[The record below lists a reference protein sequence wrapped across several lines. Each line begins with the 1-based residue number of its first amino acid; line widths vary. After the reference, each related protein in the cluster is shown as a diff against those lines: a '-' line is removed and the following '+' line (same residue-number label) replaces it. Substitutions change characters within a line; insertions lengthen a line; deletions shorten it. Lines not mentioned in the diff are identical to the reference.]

1 MAIPS
6 AFSRVHVSL
15 HTPRARCRAGSV
27 AHRPRLAWVPRASNA
42 SNAENASPSAAAATP
57 VRTTHSAFACPVC
70 GGATR
75 RAVYASGSASLRCA
89 AGHASDVAKEG
100 HVNLLLRRAKG
111 GGDSSLKKLATGDT
125 NEMVAAR
132 RAFLDAGHYAAAAE
146 TVAVT
151 VARYLAGRVCDGEN
165 NDEVD
170 ARLAGGVDAG
180 SSGEEEDALSR
191 TTLRDA
197 SRNASRKNKTSPRA
211 RRLDAN
217 KRRDARAKADRRA
230 ATAERSAHERED
242 TLRASLPLVVDFGC
256 GEGYPARQSRRA
268 RRRALGRR
276 RRASPFA
283 AKAAARRLRG
293 AGVPAEIAVG
303 DAQRDLVFSDTSV
316 DVALSVFAPR
326 NVEELARVVKKGGL
340 IVVVSPG
347 DAHLAELRARARAD
361 ASDALFGGARVL
373 DAAADK
379 RAAVLERFTGGDTKN
394 AFEVVDELEHAGVM
408 RLTRDDIASLLGMG
422 PSAFHR
428 EGFKKN
434 KKSASSDVARFAEE
448 TPGARR
454 GERLE
459 AFGADGAEKMD
470 VTRAFV
476 IQTFRRT

>member
-27 AHRPRLAWVPRASNA
+27 ALRPRLAWVPRASDA
-42 SNAENASPSAAAATP
+42 NAEDASPSAAAATP

-111 GGDSSLKKLATGDT
+111 GGFTKKKKATGDT

-151 VARYLAGRVCDGEN
+151 VARYLAGRVCDGG
-165 NDEVD
+165 NDDEDD

-256 GEGYPARQSRRA
+256 GEGYWLGKVAERVAARFA
-268 RRRALGRR
+268 GVD
-276 RRASPFA
+276 ASPFA

-340 IVVVSPG
+340 VVVVSPG

-379 RAAVLERFTGGDTKN
+379 RAAVLERFTGGDTNN

-428 EGFKKN
+428 EGFKKD

-459 AFGADGAEKMD
+459 AFGADGAVREMEMD

>member
-132 RAFLDAGHYAAAAE
+132 RAVLDAGHYAAAAE

-151 VARYLAGRVCDGEN
+151 VARYLAGRVCDGGN
-165 NDEVD
+165 YDEVD

-256 GEGYPARQSRRA
+256 GEGYWLGKVAERVAARFA
-268 RRRALGRR
+268 GVD
-276 RRASPFA
+276 ASPFA

>member
-1 MAIPS
+1 M
-6 AFSRVHVSL
+6 
-15 HTPRARCRAGSV
+15 
-27 AHRPRLAWVPRASNA
+27 
-42 SNAENASPSAAAATP
+42 
-57 VRTTHSAFACPVC
+57 
-70 GGATR
+70 
-75 RAVYASGSASLRCA
+75 
-89 AGHASDVAKEG
+89 
-100 HVNLLLRRAKG
+100 
-111 GGDSSLKKLATGDT
+111 
-125 NEMVAAR
+125 
-132 RAFLDAGHYAAAAE
+132 
-146 TVAVT
+146 
-151 VARYLAGRVCDGEN
+151 
-165 NDEVD
+165 
-170 ARLAGGVDAG
+170 
-180 SSGEEEDALSR
+180 
-191 TTLRDA
+191 
-197 SRNASRKNKTSPRA
+197 
-211 RRLDAN
+211 
-217 KRRDARAKADRRA
+217 
-230 ATAERSAHERED
+230 
-242 TLRASLPLVVDFGC
+242 VDFGC
-256 GEGYPARQSRRA
+256 GEGYWLGKVAERVAARVA
-268 RRRALGRR
+268 GVD
-276 RRASPFA
+276 ASPFA

-303 DAQRDLVFSDTSV
+303 DAQRDLVFPDTSV

-340 IVVVSPG
+340 VVVVSPG
-347 DAHLAELRARARAD
+347 DAHLASPRARAAD

-459 AFGADGAEKMD
+459 AFGADGAEEMD

>member
-151 VARYLAGRVCDGEN
+151 VARYLAGRVCDGGN

-256 GEGYPARQSRRA
+256 GEGYWLGKVAERVAARFA
-268 RRRALGRR
+268 GVD
-276 RRASPFA
+276 ASPFA

-428 EGFKKN
+428 EGLKKN

-459 AFGADGAEKMD
+459 AFGADGAEKMN

>member
-1 MAIPS
+1 M
-6 AFSRVHVSL
+6 L
-15 HTPRARCRAGSV
+15 C
-27 AHRPRLAWVPRASNA
+27 VPRASSRDDEDA
-42 SNAENASPSAAAATP
+42 SKSPSAAAATP

-111 GGDSSLKKLATGDT
+111 GGGNHKKKATGDT

-151 VARYLAGRVCDGEN
+151 VARYLAGRARDGGN
-165 NDEVD
+165 DDEVD
-170 ARLAGGVDAG
+170 ARLVIRGVDAG

-191 TTLRDA
+191 MRGDCDA
-197 SRNASRKNKTSPRA
+197 SRNASRKNKTSARA

-230 ATAERSAHERED
+230 VTAERSARERED
-242 TLRASLPLVVDFGC
+242 TLRANLPLVVDFGC
-256 GEGYPARQSRRA
+256 GEGYWLGKVAERGDIAARFA
-268 RRRALGRR
+268 GVD
-276 RRASPFA
+276 ASPFA

-303 DAQRDLVFSDTSV
+303 DAQRDLVFSDKSV

-326 NVEELARVVKKGGL
+326 NVAELARVVKKGGL
-340 IVVVSPG
+340 VVVVSPG
-347 DAHLAELRARARAD
+347 DAHLAELRARARIAD

-379 RAAVLERFTGGDTKN
+379 RAAVLERFTGGDTKG
-394 AFEVVDELEHAGVM
+394 AFEVVDELERAGVM
-408 RLTRDDIASLLGMG
+408 RLTRDDVASLLGMG

-428 EGFKKN
+428 QKKGS
-434 KKSASSDVARFAEE
+434 SASSDVARSAEE
-448 TPGARR
+448 M
-454 GERLE
+454 EE
-459 AFGADGAEKMD
+459 MD

-476 IQTFRRT
+476 VQTFRRT

>member
-27 AHRPRLAWVPRASNA
+27 ALRPRLAWVPRASNA
-42 SNAENASPSAAAATP
+42 EDASPSAAAATP

-111 GGDSSLKKLATGDT
+111 GGWKKKATGDT

-151 VARYLAGRVCDGEN
+151 VARYLAGRARDGGN
-165 NDEVD
+165 DDEVD
-170 ARLAGGVDAG
+170 ARLVIRGVDAG

-191 TTLRDA
+191 MRGDCDA
-197 SRNASRKNKTSPRA
+197 SRNASRKNKTSARA

-230 ATAERSAHERED
+230 VTAERSAHERED
-242 TLRASLPLVVDFGC
+242 TLRANLPLVVDFGC
-256 GEGYPARQSRRA
+256 GEGYWLGKVAERGDIAARFA
-268 RRRALGRR
+268 GVD
-276 RRASPFA
+276 ASPFA

-303 DAQRDLVFSDTSV
+303 DAQRDLVFSDETV

-326 NVEELARVVKKGGL
+326 NVAELARVVKKGGL
-340 IVVVSPG
+340 VVVVSPG
-347 DAHLAELRARARAD
+347 DAHLAELRARARIAD

-379 RAAVLERFTGGDTKN
+379 RAAVLERFTGGDTKG
-394 AFEVVDELEHAGVM
+394 AFEVVDELERAGVM
-408 RLTRDDIASLLGMG
+408 RLTRDDVASLLGMG

-428 EGFKKN
+428 QKKGS
-434 KKSASSDVARFAEE
+434 SASSDVARSAEE
-448 TPGARR
+448 M
-454 GERLE
+454 EE
-459 AFGADGAEKMD
+459 MD

-476 IQTFRRT
+476 VQTFRRT

>member
-1 MAIPS
+1 MAIS
-6 AFSRVHVSL
+6 IALSRVHVSL

-27 AHRPRLAWVPRASNA
+27 ALRPLLAWVPRASNA
-42 SNAENASPSAAAATP
+42 EDASPSAAAATP

-111 GGDSSLKKLATGDT
+111 GGWKKKATGDT

-132 RAFLDAGHYAAAAE
+132 RAFLDAGHYSAAAE

-151 VARYLAGRVCDGEN
+151 VARYLVGRARDAED
-165 NDEVD
+165 DEVD

-180 SSGEEEDALSR
+180 SGGEEEDALSR
-191 TTLRDA
+191 TRGDRDA
-197 SRNASRKNKTSPRA
+197 SRNASRKNKTSARA

-242 TLRASLPLVVDFGC
+242 TLRANLPLVVDFGC
-256 GEGYPARQSRRA
+256 GEGYWLGKVAERGDIAARFA
-268 RRRALGRR
+268 GVD
-276 RRASPFA
+276 ASPFA

-303 DAQRDLVFSDTSV
+303 DAQQDLVFSDETV

-326 NVEELARVVKKGGL
+326 NVAELARVVKKGGL
-340 IVVVSPG
+340 VIVVSPG
-347 DAHLAELRARARAD
+347 DAHLAELRVASRRAD
-361 ASDALFGGARVL
+361 ASDALFGGSRVL

-379 RAAVLERFTGGDTKN
+379 RAAVLERFTGGDTYG

-408 RLTRDDIASLLGMG
+408 RLTRKDVASLLGMG

-428 EGFKKN
+428 EGS
-434 KKSASSDVARFAEE
+434 SASSD
-448 TPGARR
+448 

-459 AFGADGAEKMD
+459 SSGADGAEKMD

-476 IQTFRRT
+476 VQTFRRT

>member
-1 MAIPS
+1 MAISS

-27 AHRPRLAWVPRASNA
+27 ALRPRLAWVPRASNA
-42 SNAENASPSAAAATP
+42 NAEDASPSAAAATP
-57 VRTTHSAFACPVC
+57 VRSTHSAFACPVC

-151 VARYLAGRVCDGEN
+151 VARYLAGRVCDGGN

-256 GEGYPARQSRRA
+256 GEGYWLGKVAERVAARFA
-268 RRRALGRR
+268 GVD
-276 RRASPFA
+276 ASPFA

-303 DAQRDLVFSDTSV
+303 DAQRDLVFPDTSV

-340 IVVVSPG
+340 VVVVSPG